1 MDRASFEDNLNK
13 LNEMSE
19 KIRTEN
25 LPLEESLSCY
35 KEGMASY
42 KTCMA
47 ILKDAK
53 LEIEKV
59 IDEEENHD
67 EF

>member
-19 KIRTEN
+19 KIRTAN
-25 LPLEESLSCY
+25 IPLEESLSCY
-35 KEGMASY
+35 KEGMNSY
-42 KTCMA
+42 RICMQ
-47 ILKDAK
+47 ILNDAK

-59 IDEEENHD
+59 IDEEEGNE